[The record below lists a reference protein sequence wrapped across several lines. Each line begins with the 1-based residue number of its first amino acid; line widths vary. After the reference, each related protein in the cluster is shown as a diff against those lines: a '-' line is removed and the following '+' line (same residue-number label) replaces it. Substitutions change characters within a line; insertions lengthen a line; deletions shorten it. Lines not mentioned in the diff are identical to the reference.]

1 MEIRELMLNLAQKSI
16 EAVEAGSEEIIVSND
31 MVRELYEKVLEIRLN
46 LESVQRER
54 DEHRQSALEWE
65 RNADSHAREVESL
78 QRDKAALIEVLEW

>member
-46 LESVQRER
+46 LESVR
-54 DEHRQSALEWE
+54 D
-65 RNADSHAREVESL
+65 
-78 QRDKAALIEVLEW
+78 